1 MWPVLVAVAGASAAL
16 EAGRWPP
23 HPPSAPDAAKTLR
36 AVAKAT
42 VLGLGRTWRLRIFAS
57 IARSRLARRA
67 AMPGEALWQRS
78 PAWLAETRCSDNSLC
93 VRKVVVPTAQSQQ
106 VQSQQVQPEQ
116 VQPEQAQSFDAVV
129 IGGGPAGYAAA
140 LYGGRQGL
148 RIALVERGKVGGTCL
163 HRGCIPAKELLE
175 TASIYRTVRGAQAY
189 GIGVEAASV
198 DFAATQVR
206 KRKVVDQQYKGLQGL
221 LKKCKVT
228 TFAGTGSLQP
238 GRVVRVEAEGGAVT
252 ELRAPAVL
260 LAAGSLPRTI
270 PGFEVD
276 GRFVL
281 TSDEVLDLEHLPKS
295 AAVIGGGA
303 IGCEFA
309 SMLSDLGVK
318 VTVLEALPSILPG
331 VDKDV
336 TAVVAKSFA
345 RRGISIST
353 GVTVTGHAPSKDGSS
368 TVVRFVPSGAAGGGP
383 GGAGEQ
389 SLEVEVVVVSVGRR
403 PYSDSLV
410 APGCGVEVDERGFV
424 KVDELM
430 QTSAEGV
437 WAAGDLVATPG
448 LAHVGFAE
456 GMLVVDQLLGRDPV
470 PIDYGKV
477 PWCVYTHPEV
487 AFVGYSEDAAREAG
501 YDVVTKKDPFV
512 GNGRAAI
519 LGDTEGLVKLI
530 AERRPDGSA
539 GRLLGAHMAGPWVT
553 EQLGQGYLAVNWE
566 ATVDEVAQFVQ
577 PHPSLSEVF
586 GETMLA
592 LAGRGLHVG

>member
-1 MWPVLVAVAGASAAL
+1 
-16 EAGRWPP
+16 
-23 HPPSAPDAAKTLR
+23 
-36 AVAKAT
+36 
-42 VLGLGRTWRLRIFAS
+42 
-57 IARSRLARRA
+57 
-67 AMPGEALWQRS
+67 
-78 PAWLAETRCSDNSLC
+78 
-93 VRKVVVPTAQSQQ
+93 VVVPTAQS
-106 VQSQQVQPEQ
+106 SQE
-116 VQPEQAQSFDAVV
+116 QSFDVV
-129 IGGGPAGYAAA
+129 VVGGGPGGYAAA
-140 LYGGRQGL
+140 LYGGRKGL
-148 RIALVERGKVGGTCL
+148 RVALVEKDKVGGTCL

-175 TASIYRTVRGAQAY
+175 TAAVYRTVKGAKEF
-189 GIGVEAASV
+189 GVGVEGVTV
-198 DFAATQVR
+198 DFSATQVR
-206 KRKVVDQQYKGLQGL
+206 KRKVIDTQHKGLQGL

-238 GRVVRVEAEGGAVT
+238 GRVVRVEAADGSVT
-252 ELRAPAVL
+252 EVTAPAVL
-260 LAAGSLPRTI
+260 LAAGSVPRTI

-281 TSDEVLDLEHLPKS
+281 TSDEVLDMERLPAT

-309 SMLSDLGVK
+309 SMLSDMGVK

-336 TAVVAKSFA
+336 TAVVVKSFA
-345 RRGISIST
+345 KRGIDIKT
-353 GVTVTGHAPSKDGSS
+353 GVRVQGHEPAADGASTAVRYSS
-368 TVVRFVPSGAAGGGP
+368 PQGGEEAVV
-383 GGAGEQ
+383 
-389 SLEVEVVVVSVGRR
+389 VEAVVVSVGRR
-403 PYSDSLV
+403 PYSDNLV

-424 KVDELM
+424 KVDDLL

-437 WAAGDLVATPG
+437 WAIGDLVATPG

-456 GMLVVDQLLGRDPV
+456 AMVVVDQLLGKDPV
-470 PIDYGKV
+470 PVDYDKV
-477 PWCVYTHPEV
+477 PWCVYTFPEV
-487 AFVGYSEDAAREAG
+487 AFAGLSEDAAREAG

-519 LGDTEGLVKLI
+519 IGETEGVVKLI
-530 AERRPDGSA
+530 AEKLPDGRA
-539 GRLLGAHMAGPWVT
+539 GRILGVHMAGPWVT

-566 ATVDEVAQFVQ
+566 ATADEVAQFVQ